1 MEDSYAG
8 LASHYDLVM
17 TSGYYDYDAY
27 ARALL
32 TVIGPRADLVEIGVG
47 TGLVC
52 EKILE
57 LADTGVRLTGIDH
70 SASMLAVARRRLGTR
85 VTLEHQDVLR
95 LTLPRAYDVAY
106 SIGGVWAC
114 TRAGDDVR
122 LASLLPTDSENLRAL
137 ENVRDCL
144 KPEGMVVLSVQR
156 PHVDHQQ
163 RLRNGFV
170 YSQEVREEGNGMVI
184 KDYRV
189 TDGEVV
195 VARQR
200 SRIRIFERHEAEDL
214 LARAGFRPVPENGDG
229 LFHMFTV
236 R

>member
-8 LASHYDLVM
+8 LSSHYDLVM

-27 ARALL
+27 ARAMS
-32 TVIGPRADLVEIGVG
+32 TVIGPRTELVEIGVG

-57 LADTGVRLTGIDH
+57 LGGAGVRITGIDH

-95 LTLPRAYDVAY
+95 LSLPRVYDVAY
-106 SIGGVWAC
+106 SVGGVWAC

-122 LASLLPTDSENLRAL
+122 MASLLPTDGENLRAL
-137 ENVRDCL
+137 ENVRGCL
-144 KPEGMVVLSVQR
+144 KPEGLLVLSVQR
-156 PHVDHQQ
+156 PHVDHRQ

-170 YSQEVREEGNGMVI
+170 YSQEVREERNGMVV

-195 VARQR
+195 VARQQ
-200 SRIRIFERHEAEDL
+200 SRIRIFERSEAEDL
-214 LARAGFRPVPENGDG
+214 LARAGFRPVPESGDG
-229 LFHMFTV
+229 VIDVFAV